1 MAAPSITE
9 SRSMEPSLSK
19 YPQSQKQ
26 CRHGGSAS
34 GFEATIPSGIK
45 PVDLRLLVKPG
56 DAIAIARNKEL
67 DFHNI
72 ILLCSVIQSIRA
84 WQTPYGQ
91 LGSTI
96 ISHV

>member
-1 MAAPSITE
+1 
-9 SRSMEPSLSK
+9 MEPSFSK

-26 CRHGGSAS
+26 CRPGGLAS
-34 GFEATIPSGIK
+34 GFEATTIPSGIK

-67 DFHNI
+67 DFYNI
-72 ILLCSVIQSIRA
+72 ILLCSGIQSTRA
-84 WQTPYGQ
+84 WRTPYGQ